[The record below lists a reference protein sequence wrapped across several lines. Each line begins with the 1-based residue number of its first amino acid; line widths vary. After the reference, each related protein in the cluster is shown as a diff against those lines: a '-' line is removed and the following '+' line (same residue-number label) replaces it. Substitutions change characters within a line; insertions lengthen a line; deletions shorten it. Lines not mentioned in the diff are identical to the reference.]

1 MVFSEEIAN
10 AYKLYQLL
18 LFHYQKKR
26 VDEFFELIQENLNV
40 VNHYFQT
47 VFRRLFLDTSNTSKM
62 H

>member
-18 LFHYQKKR
+18 LFHFQEKR

-40 VNHYFQT
+40 VNQ
-47 VFRRLFLDTSNTSKM
+47 LLSNCL
-62 H
+62 